1 MDIIEDNTGIRFYF
15 TPLQKKGKHLTRESL
30 SPPQTMRQQGRILST
45 VSLIHAVN
53 DGSTA
58 AISILFPIFKD
69 LFHLSYTQVGI
80 ITGGGLLIT
89 LIGQLALGRLA
100 DGKNV
105 NSFLLTGVLLTSAS
119 LVLLGFSTGFV
130 TLICFIF
137 FLRFATSF
145 FHPIGIG
152 WISRTYKKGR
162 LDWAMGIQSGSAD
175 LGAFLAILTTLSI
188 TELTHWTI
196 PLYGWAC
203 ICIIGLLASHILT
216 HHLDKELVYVP
227 KTGQKHSFKEM
238 ATDAYHRMK
247 AIKFLIPAFMISGA
261 SWGIIITYFPLL
273 LTERTTLSLPVIGVL
288 VALWSGVGSIT
299 SLAYG
304 RIRSYI
310 HRKKLLLSAY
320 LLIGTI
326 SILLAIFTQIIILI
340 ILMILLGVAVFLTYP
355 ALFSFVS
362 EVTDESVEGW
372 TFGLTFTFQ
381 TGGGTILLFL
391 GGVLSDLFG
400 IWIPFVL
407 LGCLSLLLTL
417 LLLTNYH
424 RPFAQRKP

>member
-1 MDIIEDNTGIRFYF
+1 MK
-15 TPLQKKGKHLTRESL
+15 P
-30 SPPQTMRQQGRILST
+30 QGRILST

-53 DGSTA
+53 DGSIA
-58 AISILFPIFKD
+58 VISILFPIFKE
-69 LFHLSYTQVGI
+69 LFNLSYTQVGI
-80 ITGGGLLIT
+80 ITGGGLFIT
-89 LIGQLALGRLA
+89 LVGQLVLGRLA

-105 NSFLLTGVLLTSAS
+105 NSFLLTGVLLTSLS
-119 LVLLGFSTGFV
+119 LMLLSFSSGFLS
-130 TLICFIF
+130 LICLIF

-188 TELTHWTI
+188 TELTHWTV

-203 ICIIGLLASHILT
+203 ICIMGLLVSLILT
-216 HHLDKELVYVP
+216 HHLDKDLVFVP
-227 KTGQKHSFKEM
+227 KETHRHSFKEM

-247 AIKFLIPAFMISGA
+247 AIRLLIPAFMISGA

-273 LTERTTLSLPVIGVL
+273 LTAQTTLSLPVIGFL
-288 VALWSGVGSIT
+288 VALWAGVGSIT
-299 SLAYG
+299 SLSYG
-304 RIRSYI
+304 RIRTFI
-310 HRKKLLLSAY
+310 NRKKLLLTAY
-320 LLIGTI
+320 ILIGILSVFLALFTHLLIL
-326 SILLAIFTQIIILI
+326 IL
-340 ILMILLGVAVFLTYP
+340 LMILLGIAVFLTYP

-391 GGVLSDLFG
+391 GGVLSDLYG
-400 IWIPFVL
+400 IWMPFVL
-407 LGCLSLLLTL
+407 LGLLSLLFSFVL
-417 LLLTNYH
+417 LINY
-424 RPFAQRKP
+424 RKPFAEPKP

>member
-1 MDIIEDNTGIRFYF
+1 LITPPPVYAFRFINEGKNITGD
-15 TPLQKKGKHLTRESL
+15 SL
-30 SPPQTMRQQGRILST
+30 SPPQTMKQQSRILSA

-53 DGSTA
+53 DASTA
-58 AISILFPIFKD
+58 VISILFPIFKEI
-69 LFHLSYTQVGI
+69 FHLSYTQVGI
-80 ITGGGLLIT
+80 ITGGGLFIT
-89 LIGQLALGRLA
+89 LVAQLVLGRLA

-105 NSFLLTGVLLTSAS
+105 TSFLLTGLLLTSLS
-119 LVLLGFSTGFV
+119 LLLLSFSTGFL

-152 WISRTYKKGR
+152 WVSRTYKKGR

-175 LGAFLAILTTLSI
+175 FGAFLAILTTLSI
-188 TELTHWTI
+188 TQLTHWTV

-203 ICIIGLLASHILT
+203 ICIIGLFLSIILT
-216 HHLDKELVYVP
+216 THLEKELVYVP
-227 KTGQKHSFKEM
+227 KDATKHTFKEM

-247 AIKFLIPAFMISGA
+247 AIRLLIPAFMISGA
-261 SWGIIITYFPLL
+261 AWGVIITYFPLL
-273 LTERTTLSLPVIGVL
+273 LTARTTLSLPVIGFL
-288 VALWSGVGSIT
+288 VAIWAGVGSLT
-299 SLAYG
+299 SLSYG
-304 RIRSYI
+304 KIRSYI
-310 HRKKLLLSAY
+310 NRKKLLVAAY
-320 LLIGTI
+320 LLIGI
-326 SILLAIFTQIIILI
+326 LSVLLAIFTQIIILTLI
-340 ILMILLGVAVFLTYP
+340 MILLGIAVFLTYP

-362 EVTDESVEGW
+362 EVTHESVEGW

-407 LGCLSLLLTL
+407 LGTLSLLFTVVL
-417 LLLTNYH
+417 LLNYQK
-424 RPFAQRKP
+424 PFASPKK